1 MDETIKQNITKV
13 VLAVVMF
20 VLLLLTITANSKYK
34 KLENE
39 VDGYKYEIA
48 TLEDKNKEYE
58 GLIESYKETQL
69 ADKAIIAEQETT
81 ISEQK
86 SQIKT
91 LNSKINTLNVE
102 IVTLTNERDKANNT
116 INELNQKITLLNNDI
131 TTNKN
136 TIEDLT
142 NKLTTANNQVS
153 TLTLTNTNL
162 NKEVTKLEEKL
173 SSTNSYHVVNS
184 EVELLE
190 ALKKDGNI
198 ILNTDIIMSNEVVI
212 KDKHLSI
219 DLNGYNLVVTTIGLN
234 NTNLDIKDSK
244 SIGKVSVVG
253 DNEDLLKGIK
263 IDNKSTLRITNGN
276 FEGKNLLQVEGTLLG
291 VNPTF
296 ITAKDD
302 TIVKG
307 ESSKVELFNYPTMIE

>member
-39 VDGYKYEIA
+39 VDGYKYEIT
-48 TLEDKNKEYE
+48 TLEDDKKEKE
-58 GLIESYKETQL
+58 QLIESYKKTQEE
-69 ADKAIIAEQETT
+69 DKATITELNETVT
-81 ISEQK
+81 ELENKIVTK
-86 SQIKT
+86 DSQIKQLNT
-91 LNSKINTLNVE
+91 RITELETQSNKLTEEITTLQKSIKEQEDTIVFLNTSINDLNSKLVTSQTQVNTL
-102 IVTLTNERDKANNT
+102 TTTNNN
-116 INELNQKITLLNNDI
+116 LNNEV
-131 TTNKN
+131 K
-136 TIEDLT
+136 ELQ
-142 NKLTTANNQVS
+142 NKLNA
-153 TLTLTNTNL
+153 TNT
-162 NKEVTKLEEKL
+162 
-173 SSTNSYHVVNS
+173 YHVVNS

-234 NTNLDIKDSK
+234 NTNLEIKDSK
-244 SIGKVSVVG
+244 STGKLSIAG

-276 FEGKNLLQVEGTLLG
+276 YEGKNLLQVEGTLLG

-296 ITAKDD
+296 ITNKDE
-302 TIVKG
+302 TISKG
-307 ESSKVELFNYPTMIE
+307 STSKVELFNYPTMIE